1 LPLLRH
7 RGQIDGSNSAVG
19 YNNVNGN
26 YAALASAVAA
36 ANAAK
41 LAAVNNAE
49 IAKQLAEVQ
58 ARETLRGMGG
68 FGPV

>member
-36 ANAAK
+36 AK

-58 ARETLRGMGG
+58 ARETLRGTGD